1 MANLDDVLA
10 QLAAVPPGAFTR
22 ERNALVQRL
31 NKAGQSEAAARVKTV
46 PRPTAAVWAVNWLAR
61 EQSDSV
67 ERLIAATDGMRAAQ
81 LGRHEQ
87 GPDLAAAN
95 QEHRAA
101 LAHLAPLAEG
111 ALRQSG
117 LGVTHQ
123 ALLRVE
129 RTVAAAAA
137 DPALRAVLRQGRIE
151 RELAARGFEVFAGE
165 KLPPA
170 RQSSPSTVPRQS
182 SARAPREGGAQQARE
197 QRDEG
202 SRRDAQRALAEKEL
216 VRAEAAVADQQRQLQ
231 TSRERVAQA
240 RQALHEA
247 ERDARRAGA
256 DAERADKA
264 LAAARAAVRA
274 VEKKS
279 ARLQRS

>member
-1 MANLDDVLA
+1 VANLDDVLA

-87 GPDLAAAN
+87 EPDLAAAN

-182 SARAPREGGAQQARE
+182 AARAPREGGAQQARE

-216 VRAEAAVADQQRQLQ
+216 VRAEAAVAAQQRQLQ

-247 ERDARRAGA
+247 ERDGRRAGA